1 MIDREKLN
9 EIYKKAHQVIYNLS
23 EFACQ
28 DSDAFRKVYEDEPR
42 IRTPFAI
49 DRDRILYSGAYRR
62 YHGKTQVFSFSNM
75 IDEEM
80 TNRNLHTT
88 YVSQIARTISKIL
101 GLNLELVEA
110 IALGHDL
117 GHTPFG
123 HDGER
128 ALSKVCLKN
137 GIGHFHHNI
146 ESLHI
151 VDNISRKGKG
161 LNLTF
166 QVRDGI
172 ISHDGEVHNTKLMPK
187 RDKTEDDINNY
198 IKMRIKD
205 RRGQTINNPT
215 NELTNNQP
223 SYSHP
228 INEGVRVSS
237 IEQEP
242 NMMPSTLEGCV
253 VRISDTIAYIGQ
265 DIEDAIRYNFL
276 KREEIPVDCRKHLGD
291 TNSKIIDSLVKS
303 VVVNSYENDFI
314 CFDEETSE
322 YLLKL
327 KKFNYER
334 IYTDYSIKKT
344 NPKVEM
350 CMDILFDKYMK
361 DIANENR
368 DSNVFKQFLS
378 NKDESYLNSFN
389 DAEKVRDFIATMTD
403 RYFNEEVKDFLLPW
417 K

>member
-9 EIYKKAHQVIYNLS
+9 EIYKIAHQTVYSLS
-23 EFACQ
+23 PFACQ
-28 DSDAFRKVYEDEPR
+28 DSDAYRKQIETEPR
-42 IRTPFAI
+42 IRTAFAV

-88 YVSQIARTISKIL
+88 YVSQISRTISKVL

-128 ALSKVCLKN
+128 ALSKVCIKH
-137 GIGHFHHNI
+137 GIGQFHHNV

-151 VDNISRKGKG
+151 VDNISRRGKG

-172 ISHDGEVHNTKLMPK
+172 VSHDGEVHNTKLVPN
-187 RDKTEDDINNY
+187 RAKTEDDIKTY
-198 IKMRIKD
+198 TTDK
-205 RRGQTINNPT
+205 INGLNP
-215 NELTNNQP
+215 Q
-223 SYSHP
+223 
-228 INEGVRVSS
+228 
-237 IEQEP
+237 
-242 NMMPSTLEGCV
+242 MMPSTLEACV

-265 DIEDAIRYNFL
+265 DIEDAIRYNYL
-276 KREEIPVDCRKHLGD
+276 KREDIPEDCRIHLGD
-291 TNSKIIDSLVKS
+291 TNSRIIDSLVKS
-303 VVVNSYENDFI
+303 VVVNSYENDYI
-314 CFDEETSE
+314 CFDEETSHH
-322 YLLKL
+322 LLQL

-334 IYTDYSIKKT
+334 IYTDYSVKST
-344 NPKVEM
+344 NPKVEK
-350 CMDILFDKYMK
+350 CMDILFDKYLN
-361 DIANENR
+361 DIANVNKN
-368 DSNVFKQFLS
+368 SNVFKQFLN
-378 NKDESYLNSFN
+378 NKSEAYLNTFN

-403 RYFNEEVKDFLLPW
+403 RYFNEEVKDYLLPW

>member
-1 MIDREKLN
+1 MTKRQKLLEIFEKSSKP
-9 EIYKKAHQVIYNLS
+9 YYNLS
-23 EFACQ
+23 IHACK
-28 DSDAFRKVYEDEPR
+28 DEEAKRLRTEDKQYF
-42 IRTPFAI
+42 RTPYAI

-62 YHGKTQVFSFSNM
+62 YHGKTQVISFSNM

-88 YVSQIARTISKIL
+88 YVSQISRTISKIL

-123 HDGER
+123 HEGER
-128 ALSKVCLKN
+128 SLSKLCEDKYN
-137 GIGHFHHNI
+137 IGRFYHNI

-151 VDNISRKGKG
+151 VDNISRKGQG

-172 ISHDGEVHNTKLMPK
+172 VSHDGEAHNMKLVPHRK
-187 RDKTEDDINNY
+187 KTENDIQKY
-198 IKMRIKD
+198 IVNLKK
-205 RRGQTINNPT
+205 GK
-215 NELTNNQP
+215 
-223 SYSHP
+223 
-228 INEGVRVSS
+228 
-237 IEQEP
+237 EP
-242 NMMPSTLEGCV
+242 KMMPATLEGCV

-276 KREEIPVDCRKHLGD
+276 KREEIPLDCRKHLGE
-291 TNSKIIDSLVKS
+291 TNSRIIDSLVKS
-303 VVVNSYENDFI
+303 VVINSYEKDYI
-314 CFDEETSE
+314 CFDEETSF
-322 YLLKL
+322 YLEKL

-334 IYTDYSIKKT
+334 IYSDKNIKQTD
-344 NPKVEM
+344 PKIEK
-350 CMDILFDKYMK
+350 CMEILFEKYLG
-361 DIANENR
+361 DIKEQNIS
-368 DSNVFKQFLS
+368 SNIFKHFLN
-378 NKDESYLNSFN
+378 NKIESYLNTYS

-403 RYFNEEVKDFLLPW
+403 RYFNEEIKDYILPW